1 MQIARRGGGVI
12 EALPGRTWTGLVADE
27 AETGGLRIGLASYPP
42 GGEAPSSMHDDED
55 EILVPLQGRATL
67 IGSSAEETLEP
78 GDVAL
83 VPAGEQHAI
92 HADPDVGL
100 EVVAIFV
107 RRGGGRGTAETA
119 T

>member
-1 MQIARRGGGVI
+1 MQIARRASGVI
-12 EALPGRTWTGLVADE
+12 DALSGRTWTGLVEVEDG
-27 AETGGLRIGLASYPP
+27 TGGLRIGLASYAA
-42 GGEAPSSMHDDED
+42 GGAAPASIHEDED

-67 IGSSAEETLEP
+67 IGSGAEETLDP

-107 RRGGGRGTAETA
+107 RRRSSAETLA
-119 T
+119 